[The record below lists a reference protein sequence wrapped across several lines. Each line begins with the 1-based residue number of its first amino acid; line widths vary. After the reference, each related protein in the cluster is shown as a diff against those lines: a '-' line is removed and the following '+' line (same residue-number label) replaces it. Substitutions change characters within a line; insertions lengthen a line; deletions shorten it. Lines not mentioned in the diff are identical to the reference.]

1 MSERRVKRE
10 RSIED
15 SDIEQLLA
23 SCKCGVTGGLIEE
36 RIHAALAAA
45 YRLGWA
51 RHKDA
56 VAGIFAQS
64 EHLRCPV
71 EMRDR
76 GEQTEAEAAKLR
88 AELLESIDRKD

>member
-1 MSERRVKRE
+1 MSERRVARE

-23 SCKCGVTGGLIEE
+23 SCRCTVTGGLIEQ
-36 RIHAALAAA
+36 RIYAALAAA

-56 VAGIFAQS
+56 VAGILAQS
-64 EHLRCPV
+64 EHLSCPV

-76 GEQTEAEAAKLR
+76 GEPTEAETAKLR
-88 AELLESIDRKD
+88 AELLESIGRKE